1 MSLGAGRRA
10 RISRASFAVAVA
22 VAAAASIAVMPD
34 ARGVLGAGLA
44 LTMGAIALHDARHF
58 IIPNTL
64 SAVALVLGLV
74 HAGLGA
80 EIATPQ
86 LVAAE
91 VAFALLRGLIA
102 GGIFLAIKLGYE
114 RWRGRI
120 GLGMGDV
127 KLAVVAGV
135 WLDWIAII
143 IAVEL
148 AAVAA
153 VGAYLLRHWLR
164 GRPLRATN
172 ALPFGLY
179 FAPAIWIAWLMEIV
193 LLAP

>member
-1 MSLGAGRRA
+1 MT
-10 RISRASFAVAVA
+10 FAIVVV
-22 VAAAASIAVMPD
+22 VAAVASIAVAPG

-44 LTMGAIALHDARHF
+44 LTMGAIALYDARHF
-58 IIPNTL
+58 IIPNSL
-64 SAVALVLGLV
+64 SAAAFALGLV
-74 HAGLGA
+74 HAGLSA

-91 VAFALLRGLIA
+91 IAFALLRAFVA
-102 GGIFLAIKLGYE
+102 GGLFLAIKLGYE

-127 KLAVVAGV
+127 KLAAVAGV

-143 IAVEL
+143 ISVEL

-179 FAPAIWIAWLMEIV
+179 FAPAIWIAWLMEIL